1 MVGPGLVMPC
11 LGLQSFLLP
20 QPSSQVQAGRH
31 LPERRRG
38 VSARPHVVHLPNR
51 YLLITPGAAPQ
62 KSTCQSGTIVAHGIA
77 LVQSQLPEQERGGV
91 GRLEFAQ

>member
-1 MVGPGLVMPC
+1 MSFFSHNTLGGP
-11 LGLQSFLLP
+11 LLDGWTW
-20 QPSSQVQAGRH
+20 AGDALPG

-51 YLLITPGAAPQ
+51 YLLIAPGAAPQ